1 MHPSR
6 AGGSGI
12 CLPDDQELLS
22 DLTSVRFSAVQH
34 RGVMCIKAET
44 KEDVVKRL
52 GRSPD
57 KGDAVVMC
65 WSRGD
70 DTMLGQYIP
79 RGQRIGLGGRMPK
92 MVTSKDRDRRRTRR

>member
-1 MHPSR
+1 M
-6 AGGSGI
+6 
-12 CLPDDQELLS
+12 PDDQELLS

-34 RGVMCIKAET
+34 RGVMSIKAET

-70 DTMLGQYIP
+70 ATMLGQIVP
-79 RGQRIGLGGRMPK
+79 RDQPPAPLPRMG
-92 MVTSKDRDRRRTRR
+92 

>member
-1 MHPSR
+1 M
-6 AGGSGI
+6 
-12 CLPDDQELLS
+12 LS

-70 DTMLGQYIP
+70 AALLGQIIP
-79 RGQRIGLGGRMPK
+79 RDQRIRLGGRRPK
-92 MVTSKDRDRRRTRR
+92 MVTSKDRGRRRTRR